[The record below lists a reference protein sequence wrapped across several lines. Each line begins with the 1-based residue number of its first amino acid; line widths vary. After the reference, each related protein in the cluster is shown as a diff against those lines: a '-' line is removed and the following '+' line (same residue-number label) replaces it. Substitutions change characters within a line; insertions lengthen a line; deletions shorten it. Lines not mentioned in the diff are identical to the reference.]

1 MAVRR
6 ELDRLCSRRQ
16 RLRPRL
22 SSRGRLFHWRRTLF
36 RWRARAAVT
45 MRSRLAGAIWV
56 AVAFGLLAVPAAN
69 ADVRVTDDTGAAVV
83 LASPAQRV
91 VSLAPHATELLFGA
105 GAGTR
110 VVGVMSGSDFPPAA
124 TQPPVVRNAN
134 ALDLQRILALR
145 PDLIVTWPYTTPTQV
160 DVLRAQGIAV
170 FTTDPRTIDGIARD
184 IERLGILAGS
194 ADAAQR
200 AARTFR
206 ERLAASARRA
216 EGKRLVRVF
225 YEVSDA
231 PLYTVGG
238 AHPITQALALC
249 GAQNVFAS
257 LGLPAPEVG
266 IEAVL
271 AARP

>member
-22 SSRGRLFHWRRTLF
+22 SSRGGLFHGRRTLF
-36 RWRARAAVT
+36 GWRARAAVT
-45 MRSRLAGAIWV
+45 VRSRLAGAIWV
-56 AVAFGLLAVPAAN
+56 AVAFGLLAVPAAD
-69 ADVRVTDDTGAAVV
+69 ADVRVTDDTGAAVA

-124 TQPPVVRNAN
+124 TQLPVVGNAN
-134 ALDLQRILALR
+134 ALDLERILALG

-170 FTTDPRTIDGIARD
+170 FTTNPRTIDGIARD
-184 IERLGILAGS
+184 IERLGALAGS
-194 ADAAQR
+194 SPAAP
-200 AARTFR
+200 
-206 ERLAASARRA
+206 EPA
-216 EGKRLVRVF
+216 EGF
-225 YEVSDA
+225 SA
-231 PLYTVGG
+231 PLGGPPGG
-238 AHPITQALALC
+238 ASR
-249 GAQNVFAS
+249 GA
-257 LGLPAPEVG
+257 
-266 IEAVL
+266 AVTGFYW
-271 AARP
+271 R